1 MSPKDVKNKVKEIVE
16 ESPEPIVDL
25 CNLRQQLRLKQV
37 EILRSI
43 REVDEA
49 IHTVE
54 IP

>member
-25 CNLRQQLRLKQV
+25 CNLRQRLRLNQI
-37 EILRSI
+37 EIIRSI